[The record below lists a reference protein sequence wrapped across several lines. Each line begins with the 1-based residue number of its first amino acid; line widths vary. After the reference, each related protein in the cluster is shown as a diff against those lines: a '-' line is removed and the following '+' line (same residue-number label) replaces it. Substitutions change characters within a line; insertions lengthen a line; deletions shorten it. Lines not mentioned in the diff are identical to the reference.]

1 LLKSRNKKRQE
12 AIQAKQLTSFKSVKG
27 EFTYETDDEI
37 ERLLAGDKYL
47 TEFYKMSVNDPVC
60 GAVLLA
66 LTQIFKSI
74 KWDTEDDEDGLLKAS
89 LEKAGWIDNMG
100 DMLTQF
106 VFGHSIMEVT
116 LTERDKDGRVI
127 WNNMYYRPQTTI
139 SDWEF
144 DRHGKLL
151 AVVQQVTNAH
161 NFKSP
166 NDEVRIKADKCLIFH
181 AFKTQVNPRG
191 KSLFRN
197 AYRDWYYKTNIEK
210 IEAIGIERDLTG
222 LPVLCAAED
231 VELQDEHGV
240 LNAVGNWAWTTVRNI
255 KRNSQEGLVLPA
267 GWEFKLI
274 GSPGQRQFDLNDV
287 INRYSTNM
295 ALSMLAQFLVLGVTS
310 SSGSFALAKEQ
321 SSLFHTA
328 VEGFAYAMVD
338 VVNNQFIGGKALQL
352 FNNLEKQPKL
362 KATGIERIDISDMA
376 SYLGRLL
383 KFNIIEPDDAL
394 EDFVRERVALPKKDP
409 TTTRVA
415 DIKLSHAQKYPET
428 VKQPLAPV
436 APTDTTA
443 PVGEPDPKK
452 KKSTTKKKEKK

>member
-1 LLKSRNKKRQE
+1 LLKSRSQKKQE

-37 ERLLAGDKYL
+37 DRLLAGDKYL
-47 TEFYKMSVNDPVC
+47 VEFYKMSVNDPVC

-74 KWDTEDDEDGLLKAS
+74 KWDTEDDEDNLLKDS

-106 VFGHSIMEVT
+106 VFGHSVMEVT

-139 SDWEF
+139 TDWKF
-144 DRHGKLL
+144 DKHGKLL
-151 AVVQQVTNAH
+151 AVIQDAGKGN
-161 NFKSP
+161 P
-166 NDEVRIKADKCLIFH
+166 EVRIKADKCLIFH

-222 LPVLCAAED
+222 LPVLCAAPD
-231 VELQDEHGV
+231 VELQDEKGV

-255 KRNSQEGLVLPA
+255 KRNSQEGLVLPD

-352 FNNLEKQPKL
+352 FNDLEKQPKL

-415 DIKLSHAQKYPET
+415 DVKLAHEQKYPET
-428 VKQPLAPV
+428 VKKPV
-436 APTDTTA
+436 EPVPPADTTA
-443 PVGEPDPKK
+443 PVGEPNPPVKK
-452 KKSTTKKKEKK
+452 KKTTKKKEAK